1 MLKCFDGHSTIK
13 LFNNSFIPKTIF
25 KITSYFPL
33 NKKEVRMVTWRK
45 LSALFGRYIF
55 CKYFCSTLGFFWFSM
70 KYFPE
75 LFYLSLAPSAII
87 VWPSQYSPPVF
98 REPVRTQPKM
108 MFQGQTQYCF
118 IQRYFLAYLRQ
129 SPQHLDFSFSC
140 PQTLSSK
147 FSSHNHKNSS
157 ECCTVFYKETVKH
170 FCNAKWWN
178 S

>member
-1 MLKCFDGHSTIK
+1 M
-13 LFNNSFIPKTIF
+13 
-25 KITSYFPL
+25 
-33 NKKEVRMVTWRK
+33 
-45 LSALFGRYIF
+45 
-55 CKYFCSTLGFFWFSM
+55 
-70 KYFPE
+70 
-75 LFYLSLAPSAII
+75 SLAPSAII

-157 ECCTVFYKETVKH
+157 ECCTVFYTEETVSIFAMQSSEIRNVMKSPKYTNITQRKKRIAPKSFNIKKH
-170 FCNAKWWN
+170 TLNIFQTVRLQLLSFHWCFLLQFWN
-178 S
+178 IGVFSDTSIFTIVTFVLLG